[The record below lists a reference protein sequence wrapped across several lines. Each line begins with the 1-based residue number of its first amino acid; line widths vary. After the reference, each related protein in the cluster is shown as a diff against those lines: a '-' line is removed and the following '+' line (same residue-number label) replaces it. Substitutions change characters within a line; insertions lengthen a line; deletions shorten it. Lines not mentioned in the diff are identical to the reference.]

1 MDDLNNVPLDQ
12 NEILRTVIS
21 KKGWLWFTV
30 ILTILGGTAAAI
42 SLLNAGS
49 YGVTLFCAIPFT
61 VGFVIGFLYAPT
73 RKAIAWKTMLYA
85 LGIICLL
92 GLLIMALGSEG
103 GICFLMAAGLL
114 FLPALLGVSFGHF
127 LGNSHLKTEKIYI
140 LFVFIMV
147 NPSALTY
154 DILDHSQV
162 AATSATEVI
171 INASD
176 STIWHKLT
184 QKVEFNKSNNFFLK
198 SGISYPLDMELQ
210 KVDNQCFLKCNTTNG
225 FANLRVDSLIQNK
238 KMVFKPMQEVPPMR
252 ETALWG
258 EIDAPHLHGYFKNEY
273 GLFEIV
279 PLEAGKCRLIAQ
291 THYTY
296 RITPVWY
303 WSWWSDYLVNQM
315 HKNVL
320 NKIKEAAEVSTE

>member
-1 MDDLNNVPLDQ
+1 MDNLENTPLDQ
-12 NEILRTVIS
+12 TESTEKIIS
-21 KKGWLWFTV
+21 ARGWMWFKI
-30 ILTILGGTAAAI
+30 ILTFLIG
-42 SLLNAGS
+42 LLTVMLLLTKGE
-49 YGVTLFCAIPFT
+49 YGLTLFLAIPFT
-61 VGFVIGFLYAPT
+61 LGFGLSFIAAPQKESNWLSALAKGFV
-73 RKAIAWKTMLYA
+73 
-85 LGIICLL
+85 
-92 GLLIMALGSEG
+92 GLLIAGALLMLVRFEG
-103 GICFLMAAGLL
+103 AICFFMAAGLL
-114 FLPALLGVSFGHF
+114 ILPTLLGVFFGRM
-127 LGNSHLKTEKIYI
+127 LGEAHLKTNKMYVFA
-140 LFVFIMV
+140 LFIML

-154 DILDHSQV
+154 DLLDNSQV
-162 AATSATEVI
+162 EATSTAEVI
-171 INASD
+171 INAAD
-176 STIWHKLT
+176 TTIWNKLT

-198 SGISYPLDMELQ
+198 AGVSYPLDMELQ

-238 KMVFKPMQEVPPMR
+238 KMVFKPLEDVPPMR
-252 ETALWG
+252 ETAFWG

-320 NKIKEAAEVSTE
+320 NKIKEAAE

>member
-1 MDDLNNVPLDQ
+1 MDNLENTPLDQ
-12 NEILRTVIS
+12 NEILRTTIS
-21 KKGWLWFTV
+21 KKGWLWFTL

-49 YGVTLFCAIPFT
+49 YGITLFCSIPFT

-73 RKAIAWKTMLYA
+73 NKLIAVKTMVYA

-114 FLPALLGVSFGHF
+114 FLPAFIGVSLGHS
-127 LGNSHLKTEKIYI
+127 LGKAHLKTEKIYI
-140 LFVFIMV
+140 LFFLIMV
-147 NPSALTY
+147 NPSSLTY
-154 DILDHSQV
+154 DMLDNSQV
-162 AATSATEVI
+162 EATATTSVI
-171 INASD
+171 IHASD
-176 STIWHKLT
+176 TTIWNKLT
-184 QKVEFNKSNNFFLK
+184 QKVEFNKSNNLFLK
-198 SGISYPLDMELQ
+198 AGVSYPLDMELQ

-238 KMVFKPMQEVPPMR
+238 KIVFKPVQEVAPMR
-252 ETALWG
+252 ELSFRG
-258 EIDAPHLHGYFKNEY
+258 HIDAPHLHGYFKNEY
-273 GLFEIV
+273 GLFEIE
-279 PLEAGKCRLIAQ
+279 PLEAGKCRLIAK

-320 NKIKEAAEVSTE
+320 NKIKETAE

>member
-1 MDDLNNVPLDQ
+1 MDNLENMPLDQ
-12 NEILRTVIS
+12 NERVRAVIS
-21 KKGWLWFTV
+21 KKGWLWFSL

-49 YGVTLFCAIPFT
+49 YGITLFCAIPFT

-73 RKAIAWKTMLYA
+73 QKAIAWKTMFYA

-92 GLLIMALGSEG
+92 GLLVMALGGEG

-114 FLPALLGVSFGHF
+114 ILPAFLGVLFGHG
-127 LGNSHLKTEKIYI
+127 LSSAHLKMEKIYI
-140 LFVFIMV
+140 LFVFMIV
-147 NPSALTY
+147 NPSAFTY
-154 DILDHSQV
+154 DRFDNSQV
-162 AATSATEVI
+162 DATATTSVI
-171 INASD
+171 IHAAD
-176 STIWHKLT
+176 STIWNKLI
-184 QKVEFNKSNNFFLK
+184 QKVEFNKSNNLFLK
-198 SGISYPLDMELQ
+198 AGVSYPLDMELQ

-225 FANLRVDSLIQNK
+225 FVNLRVDSLIQNK
-238 KMVFKPMQEVPPMR
+238 KMLFKPIQDILPMR
-252 ETALWG
+252 EMSFYGHL
-258 EIDAPHLHGYFKNEY
+258 DAPHLHGYFKNEY

-279 PLEAGKCRLIAQ
+279 PLETGKCRLIAQ

-303 WSWWSDYLVNQM
+303 WSWWSDYLVNSM

-320 NKIKEAAEVSTE
+320 NKIKEAAEW